1 MFKEVRQ
8 IVGSCP
14 ATMKV
19 GAGGLPRGALA
30 SLLATAGARGRLALC
45 LHALCASTHKR
56 LILTLPA
63 CCPYRPW
70 QLTEE
75 SLTADGNYS
84 STLTVVTVEPAGLSD
99 SHEDKLR
106 LLLVRRR
113 ADGVL
118 CDSAMP

>member
-8 IVGSCP
+8 IVESCP

-19 GAGGLPRGALA
+19 GAGRLLGGALA
-30 SLLATAGARGRLALC
+30 SLLARAGARGRLALC

-56 LILTLPA
+56 LTLPA

-99 SHEDKLR
+99 SHDDKLR

-118 CDSAMP
+118 CDSGAP